1 MVQSSSLIKNRKCTP
16 NKSYT
21 NKPRKESYNMSFKIM
36 NLLYLLFLFS
46 IGNAGSTQLR
56 NFNHPKDSETFL
68 GKKKIVLA
76 GDSIEVSMYK
86 IKHFANNEV
95 YLIYR
100 TIGGDDYEKDS
111 TVYED
116 GTYSIEEFLHR
127 KNTVR
132 LRNKKG
138 VTHFMKYDNNDRMI
152 ESYFIGLDADVKD
165 NPYYKESHG
174 DTIFLDVELF
184 NKSGGFI
191 FFD

>member
-1 MVQSSSLIKNRKCTP
+1 
-16 NKSYT
+16 
-21 NKPRKESYNMSFKIM
+21 M

-46 IGNAGSTQLR
+46 IGNAGSTRLR
-56 NFNHPKDSETFL
+56 NFNHSKDSETFL

-116 GTYSIEEFLHR
+116 GTYSIEDFLHR
-127 KNTVR
+127 KI
-132 LRNKKG
+132 L
-138 VTHFMKYDNNDRMI
+138 
-152 ESYFIGLDADVKD
+152 
-165 NPYYKESHG
+165 
-174 DTIFLDVELF
+174 
-184 NKSGGFI
+184 
-191 FFD
+191 